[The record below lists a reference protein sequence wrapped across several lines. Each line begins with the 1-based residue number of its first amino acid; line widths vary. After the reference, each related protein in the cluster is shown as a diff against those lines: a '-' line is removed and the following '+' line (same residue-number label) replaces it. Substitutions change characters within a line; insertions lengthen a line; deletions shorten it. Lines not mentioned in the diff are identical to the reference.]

1 MVNTKRLTEQ
11 KAYTVYAS
19 VDEWSS
25 TEQGIYST
33 YGAANIKASKAG
45 WYGSDGEVR
54 DKTVWSD
61 PNGELYE
68 LKPIGRFID
77 VTELEKEKLL
87 SEIKQKLTQAEQ
99 KFLNILPLST

>member
-1 MVNTKRLTEQ
+1 MVNTKTLTEQ

-19 VDEWSS
+19 VNEWTSQ
-25 TEQGIYST
+25 EQGIYST

-61 PNGELYE
+61 SDGNLYE
-68 LKPIGRFID
+68 LKPIGKFID
-77 VTELEKEKLL
+77 VTEAEKEKMLSGIKKKL
-87 SEIKQKLTQAEQ
+87 SESEQ
-99 KFLNILPLST
+99 NFLKI